1 MVARVSR
8 WLSCLINKMLKILII
23 LCGIGHLA
31 LGLGSLVIPRM
42 LDWKGAL
49 AHVPVLIRQM
59 FWTYAGY
66 ILCINL
72 FFGIISIL
80 FADELLSGNGLAKAL
95 LLLITIYWLSRV
107 IIQFTYFDR
116 SSVPQKLIY
125 KAGEFVLVTL
135 FIVFTLIYGY
145 ATRVT

>member
-1 MVARVSR
+1 
-8 WLSCLINKMLKILII
+8 
-23 LCGIGHLA
+23 
-31 LGLGSLVIPRM
+31 M